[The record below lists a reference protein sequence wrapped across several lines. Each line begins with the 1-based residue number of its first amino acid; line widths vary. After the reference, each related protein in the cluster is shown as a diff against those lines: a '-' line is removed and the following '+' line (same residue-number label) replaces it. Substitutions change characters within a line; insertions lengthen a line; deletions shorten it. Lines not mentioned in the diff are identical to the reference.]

1 MCLNNDCFSFRKF
14 SKSKVAIFIS
24 GPGNLE
30 YTWGLETALRLKN
43 EGAHVT
49 VFDISDYSLKYSARI
64 KLFNRMLPIKTRKI
78 LRWVLLKKNTRIEN
92 SFSKICTE
100 NEISY
105 FRKKSN
111 KIVNEFVL
119 NKFVKISDFNSVNW
133 GLIKANEII
142 HTHLSSKYK
151 KNLVGQDLIP
161 LSLVIGIRESVMET
175 LDFIKAIST
184 QEFAFY
190 FVCNGRQPVQA
201 ALTTYLRSKGNCV
214 YLYEG
219 GGGYVFPD
227 ILTKHIDYW
236 ETSPANHVET
246 QSKILC
252 SRKLNNADITLT
264 DKVISAFRNQSF
276 VPYVLNYLTND
287 SPRFDEARLGG
298 SENYAF
304 FTTSQYEFSIL
315 NQQIKNP
322 HYFQTQ
328 IDAVQ
333 SILNNLNP
341 NDKLFIRVHP
351 GDPNM
356 PTQPEP
362 EWEVFRK
369 NRQVEII
376 NSNDRLNSYDLA
388 KYMRANFVWESI
400 IGYEFAVTKIPVAVM
415 SEAAIYAPCMPE
427 ICVYDEAMLKKFIKH
442 PILPKFESLFSYSNY
457 LAQGGFPIQTSHE
470 EPGRKIFLLNQ
481 RVDIYKEAFKKL
493 PDKIRIYI
501 T

>member
-1 MCLNNDCFSFRKF
+1 MCLNDCCFNFQKF
-14 SKSKVAIFIS
+14 SKSKVAVFIS

-30 YTWGLETALRLKN
+30 FPWALETALRLKSA
-43 EGAHVT
+43 GAQVT
-49 VFDISDYSLKYSARI
+49 VFDVSDYSLTYSARI
-64 KLFNRMLPIKTRKI
+64 KVLGKQLPIKTRKI
-78 LRWVLLKKNTRIEN
+78 LRGTLLMQNTLIEN
-92 SFSKICTE
+92 RISNICSS
-100 NEISY
+100 NDIPY
-105 FRKKSN
+105 FRSKSSKKIN
-111 KIVNEFVL
+111 KRYPRKL
-119 NKFVKISDFNSVNW
+119 VKISDFNDVYW
-133 GLIKANEII
+133 GLIRANEII

-151 KNLVGQDLIP
+151 KNLTDDDLVP
-161 LSLVIGIRESVMET
+161 LSLVMGIRQSIMET
-175 LDFIKAIST
+175 FDFIQNISPT
-184 QEFAFY
+184 EFSYY

-201 ALTTYLRSKGNCV
+201 ALSTYLRNLGCCV

-219 GGGYVFPD
+219 GGGYVFPE

-252 SRKLNNADITLT
+252 PQKLNKIDRNII
-264 DKVISAFRNQSF
+264 DKVISAFRTQSF
-276 VPYVLNYLTND
+276 MPYVLNYLTND
-287 SPRFDEARLGG
+287 SPKFDEARLGVAD
-298 SENYAF
+298 SYAF

-315 NQQIKNP
+315 NEQRKNP
-322 HYFQTQ
+322 QYFQNQ

-333 SILNNLNP
+333 SILNNLNS

-362 EWEVFRK
+362 EWEIFRE

-376 NSNDRLNSYDLA
+376 DSNDRVNSYDLA

-400 IGYEFAVTKIPVAVM
+400 IGYEFAVTDIPIAIM

-427 ICVYDEAMLKKFIKH
+427 ICVYDEEMLKKFIMQ
-442 PILPKFESLFSYSNY
+442 PILPKFESLLSYANY
-457 LAQGGFPIQTSHE
+457 LAQGGFQIKASHE
-470 EPGRKIFLLNQ
+470 EPDRKIFLLNE
-481 RVDIYKEAFKKL
+481 RVDIYKEIFKKL
-493 PDKIRIYI
+493 SDKIRIYI